1 MAAVMQS
8 PQVVG
13 DEEYLSQHY
22 CSPSLPQSHFI
33 HKREGVKYKAESV
46 MLL

>member
-1 MAAVMQS
+1 MGAVIQS

-13 DEEYLSQHY
+13 EEEYLFLHY

-33 HKREGVKYKAESV
+33 HKREGGKYKAESV